1 MAPRGQTPVLLHR
14 GHRQKVSLIAALTIS
29 PRRARLGLYFRSLA
43 DKYFK
48 QDSVAAFVRQV
59 LRHIR
64 GSVILVWDRWSG
76 HRGRSI
82 RAMQAANPR
91 LQLVELPAYAPDLN
105 PVEFLWTHLKWG
117 ELTNYAPHDAI
128 ELNATVLPILQNITK
143 DKSRIRSYWDAA
155 KLKLPRMRF
164 TT

>member
-1 MAPRGQTPVLLHR
+1 M
-14 GHRQKVSLIAALTIS
+14 
-29 PRRARLGLYFRSLA
+29 
-43 DKYFK
+43 
-48 QDSVAAFVRQV
+48 RQV